1 MAWFRGKGWGGC
13 PGCCQRTR
21 PGRPT
26 RTRTPAATGK
36 STLVEGSGMFSNR
49 STPRSSSIRI
59 QLERSSSTSAVKMNR
74 TAPDSGPPDSGSSDS
89 DSDSGSSSCPSE
101 DTSGASRM
109 SGIGCPGIAGDCEAR
124 SCISVAVS
132 SSTGGPGVT
141 SLERMASQSSLFNS
155 TAATSAKPIPQPTR
169 TITPSP
175 LPLAPSACL
184 FCRVCCGTAVA
195 LRPGGSLVRLPGSG
209 EELRVRT
216 TSLARG

>member
-1 MAWFRGKGWGGC
+1 
-13 PGCCQRTR
+13 
-21 PGRPT
+21 
-26 RTRTPAATGK
+26 
-36 STLVEGSGMFSNR
+36 MFSNR

-74 TAPDSGPPDSGSSDS
+74 TVPDSGPPDSGSS

-109 SGIGCPGIAGDCEAR
+109 SGIGCPGIAGGCETG

-132 SSTGGPGVT
+132 SSTRGPRVA

-175 LPLAPSACL
+175 LPLPPSACL

-209 EELRVRT
+209 EELRAWT